1 MEKRK
6 KTTAAAGQKRRKIAR
21 KIGNVAIIMLAAS
34 MTAMVLVTIFMFRD
48 AMRNVL
54 TNVASRNVDILRFE
68 LERYTG
74 DPPLDTLLEELSA
87 RTGAEFSIFQNGIRT
102 STTIV
107 ENGQK
112 VTGTPLAS
120 DIAAVVNRGEEYIG
134 EGLVAGQDFLLA
146 YVPMN
151 DGTNSYV
158 LSSAISIEVLDD
170 ETFETVI
177 WSIIIAVAAI
187 VICSF
192 ILTGYLR
199 RRVSIPLGEI
209 THAAE
214 RLSNGDLGIQ
224 SGEEIV
230 IKADSNDEIGVLSR
244 ALETASHRLTGYIGE
259 ISHVLDEIASGDLA
273 GEIHQNY
280 AGDFKAIE
288 MSLDQI
294 ERKLNKTMSEI
305 RTSAGQVNAGATQ
318 VSNGAQ
324 SLAQGTT
331 EQAGT
336 MAELA
341 DMITKISEST
351 NSTAKATEEA
361 NGFVADAAGQL
372 QISVDNVQKL
382 NEAMRKISNSSSEI
396 SQIISSIE
404 NIAFQT
410 NLLALNA
417 AVEAARAGAAGRGF
431 AVVAD
436 EVRNLATR
444 SDEAAKATKEL
455 IENSLTSVKEGT
467 DAVRS
472 VNEALNRTNESASQV
487 GPRMQSVVTA
497 MESQTGAIA
506 HIREGIDQISE
517 VVQQEAA
524 TSQESAAASEQLSSQ
539 AGLLSDLVGTFKLK
553 DNDEDNWGSKF

>member
-1 MEKRK
+1 MEKKK
-6 KTTAAAGQKRRKIAR
+6 KTGAPATQKRRKIAR
-21 KIGNVAIIMLAAS
+21 KVGNVAIIMLAAS
-34 MTAMVLVTIFMFRD
+34 MAAVLLTTIFMFRD

-54 TNVASRNVDILRFE
+54 QSVAERNVNILQYE
-68 LERYTG
+68 LEQFNG
-74 DPPLDTLLEELSA
+74 EQPLEAVLDELKS
-87 RTGAEFSIFQNGIRT
+87 RSGCEYSIFQNGIRAY
-102 STTIV
+102 TTVV
-107 ENGQK
+107 ENGQR
-112 VTGTPLAS
+112 VTGSALPS
-120 DIAAVVNRGEEYIG
+120 EIAAVVNRGEEYVG
-134 EGLVAGQDFLLA
+134 EAQVAGQDFLLA
-146 YVPMN
+146 YLPMN
-151 DGTNSYV
+151 DGATSYV
-158 LSSAISIEVLDD
+158 LSAGISIEVLDQ
-170 ETFETVI
+170 ETFETVL
-177 WSIIIAVAAI
+177 WSVIIAIAAIII
-187 VICSF
+187 CS
-192 ILTGYLR
+192 ILLTGYLR
-199 RRVSIPLGEI
+199 KRVTEPLAEI
-209 THAAE
+209 TYAAE

-224 SGEEIV
+224 SGEEIS
-230 IKADSNDEIGVLSR
+230 IKADTDDEVGILSR
-244 ALETASHRLTGYIGE
+244 ALETASQRLTGYIGE

-273 GEIHQNY
+273 GEIHQQY

-288 MSLDQI
+288 MSLEQI
-294 ERKLNKTMSEI
+294 ETKLNRTMSEI

-341 DMITKISEST
+341 DMVTKISESAS
-351 NSTAKATEEA
+351 STAKATEEA
-361 NGFVADAAGQL
+361 NGFIGDAATQL
-372 QISVDNVQKL
+372 GLSMENVEKL
-382 NEAMRKISNSSSEI
+382 NAAMSKISSSSSEI

-455 IENSLTSVKEGT
+455 IENSLMSVKEGT
-467 DAVRS
+467 DAVNG
-472 VNEALNRTNESASQV
+472 VTEALRRTNQSASQV
-487 GPRMQSVVTA
+487 GPRMESVVTA
-497 MESQTGAIA
+497 MESQTSAIS

-524 TSQESAAASEQLSSQ
+524 TSQESAAASQELSSQ
-539 AGLLSDLVGTFKLK
+539 AGLLSDLVGTFKLRES
-553 DNDEDNWGSKF
+553 DEDNWGSFH